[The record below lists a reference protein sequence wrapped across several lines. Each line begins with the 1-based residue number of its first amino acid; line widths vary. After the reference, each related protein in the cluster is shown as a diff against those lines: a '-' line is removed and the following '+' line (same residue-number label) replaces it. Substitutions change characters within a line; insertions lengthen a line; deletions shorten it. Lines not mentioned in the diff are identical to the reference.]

1 MKKKKKCD
9 IFKICFCLN
18 LPNDS
23 MNKLISNYED
33 IIYVFKNYKMKYC
46 KIFCFNDNISLILGD
61 EDKNI
66 IVEKRDL
73 NNLSELFFL
82 SLLISSKKNSIK
94 IDYEY
99 SFENI
104 KLLSDYLNSLS
115 KNKKSLPFRFLIIC
129 KIVNDLFF
137 NFKGQD
143 EYDESEEKIVLMEE
157 EINKIIDDVV
167 NLDLFKN
174 EKNIYKFDLNENID
188 SIYLKILISL
198 IENNKFDI
206 IDNCLGIMEQLD
218 LINIDI
224 TETIFDGLNKIINKK
239 NKLMEK
245 YTINEK
251 KDLEDKI
258 KINFY
263 YILFKYILKNKYFMY
278 NNKFLFENYKRI
290 KKIVK
295 KYKIIPKY
303 EYKITNEL
311 LNILD
316 LNKNN
321 YDKEIENN
329 RKQSESQGYNLS
341 SMTENNN
348 ISEIE
353 NNREQSLSQGY
364 NLSSLE
370 YNLEKAKR
378 EKDFGREESKVELDN
393 NIPLFSNLYKSR
405 FNDSKRKIN
414 EDKDIP
420 DVKLIFPPK
429 IIEKEKAK
437 KILNKLTFKMN
448 IINEGNGKTIK
459 YKEIKYG

>member
-1 MKKKKKCD
+1 M
-9 IFKICFCLN
+9 
-18 LPNDS
+18 
-23 MNKLISNYED
+23 
-33 IIYVFKNYKMKYC
+33 
-46 KIFCFNDNISLILGD
+46 
-61 EDKNI
+61 
-66 IVEKRDL
+66 
-73 NNLSELFFL
+73 
-82 SLLISSKKNSIK
+82 
-94 IDYEY
+94 
-99 SFENI
+99 
-104 KLLSDYLNSLS
+104 
-115 KNKKSLPFRFLIIC
+115 
-129 KIVNDLFF
+129 
-137 NFKGQD
+137 
-143 EYDESEEKIVLMEE
+143 
-157 EINKIIDDVV
+157 
-167 NLDLFKN
+167 
-174 EKNIYKFDLNENID
+174 NENID

-224 TETIFDGLNKIINKK
+224 TKTILDGLNKIINKE

-245 YTINEK
+245 YIINEK

-263 YILFKYILKNKYFMY
+263 YILFKYILKNKFFIYK
-278 NNKFLFENYKRI
+278 NEFLFENYKRI
-290 KKIVK
+290 KKILK

-329 RKQSESQGYNLS
+329 REQSESQGYNLS
-341 SMTENNN
+341 SMAENNN

-393 NIPLFSNLYKSR
+393 
-405 FNDSKRKIN
+405 
-414 EDKDIP
+414 KDITY
-420 DVKLIFPPK
+420 VKLIFPPK

-459 YKEIKYG
+459 YKEIK